1 MFTKGM
7 VAEQIINGHVAA
19 ASKSSLT
26 SPRIHGELLKLG
38 FEVAQSS
45 VAKYMVKTMGAT
57 QPEMANLRTAH
68 LARDL
73 KGNGLVLVAAGLGT
87 KDNDFLAVGK
97 TTQRH
102 DITP

>member
-26 SPRIHGELLKLG
+26 SPRIDGELLKLG

-45 VAKYMVKTMGAT
+45 VAKYKTMGAT
-57 QPEMANLRTAH
+57 QPGMANLRTAH